1 MQKDKFTVS
10 LADLEIE
17 SLISQDNANSSALWD
32 DPENLINIQFE
43 DSSDGQSSPIQVT
56 FGPQP
61 EKIFHPQQDLFRSYI
76 SSQALYGAT
85 DHVDHDVWL
94 RSLPHLAEAWSQKRI
109 EYEREPGFVHYYYV
123 GNPQEYCVWRI
134 RWSEMFEDC

>member
-17 SLISQDNANSSALWD
+17 SLIGQDNASSSALWD

-56 FGPQP
+56 VGPQP
-61 EKIFHPQQDLFRSYI
+61 EKIFHPQQDLFRSYCHI
-76 SSQALYGAT
+76 WQKHGHKNVLNTKESQALCIIIMWAIHKNIVCG
-85 DHVDHDVWL
+85 VFVGL
-94 RSLPHLAEAWSQKRI
+94 KCLKIVNLSRI
-109 EYEREPGFVHYYYV
+109 VF
-123 GNPQEYCVWRI
+123 
-134 RWSEMFEDC
+134 